1 MSPRFRVPRL
11 PGVLLGHRRTVAVG
25 LAVVVSVL
33 VLWVGV
39 PSWYVVVEPGPSPDV
54 STLVVPVELQRGE
67 AGGGGSGVS
76 PVPSPGPE
84 ERGGRFLLTTGRA
97 EPAGVPGLWRALA
110 SDEVVVLP
118 RTLLIP
124 RGMSE
129 EVYTSWA
136 LGLMAESQA
145 QAACEAWWF
154 LGRSTRVVSDGGYVH
169 HTVAGSPAHG
179 KLRPGDILV
188 SWTLGGSSGTFVTGP
203 VFEREVVE
211 AFFRGPGGPGP
222 RTLIL
227 TVRRE
232 GRPTEVKLELSA
244 DDLIRWPF
252 LGLAAAAEAPRTDPP
267 VPVRFPA
274 GDIGGPSGGLMLS
287 LQILDYFTPGDATGG
302 KIIAGTGTVGP
313 GGEVGRVGGVALKL
327 RAAAREGAT
336 VFLVSLGDYA
346 EALRA
351 AREAGLDSVRVVAVN
366 SLADAYQAL
375 VSLTARND
383 AGYNGPGLPPPTEG
397 PTAQV
402 NAGR

>member
-1 MSPRFRVPRL
+1 MSPRSRVPSF
-11 PGVLLGHRRTVAVG
+11 PGVLLGHRRTVAAG
-25 LAVVVSVL
+25 LVVVLSLL
-33 VLWVGV
+33 VLWVAI
-39 PSWYVVVEPGPSPDV
+39 PSWYVVVEPGPSPDL
-54 STLVVPVELQRGE
+54 STLVVPVEPQPGE
-67 AGGGGSGVS
+67 AGGDGSGGSIMFS
-76 PVPSPGPE
+76 PAPE
-84 ERGGRFLLTTGRA
+84 ERGGRFLLTTVRA
-97 EPAGVPGLWRALA
+97 QPASVAGLWRALA
-110 SDEVVVLP
+110 SAEAVVLP

-145 QAACEAWWF
+145 QAACEAWRF
-154 LGRSTRVVSDGGYVH
+154 LGRSSRVVSEGGYVH

-203 VFEREVVE
+203 AFEREVVD
-211 AFFRGPGGPGP
+211 AFFRGAEGPGP
-222 RTLIL
+222 RTLVL

-232 GRPTEVKLELSA
+232 GRLTDVTLELSA
-244 DDLIRWPF
+244 DDLVRWPF
-252 LGLAAAAEAPRTDPP
+252 LGVAAAAEGARTDPA
-267 VPVRFPA
+267 VPVRFTA

-287 LQILDYFTPGDATGG
+287 LQILDYFLPGDATGG
-302 KIIAGTGTVGP
+302 KTIAGTGTIGP

-327 RAAAREGAT
+327 RAAARQGAT
-336 VFLVSLGDYA
+336 VFLVSLGDYE

-351 AREAGLDSVRVVAVN
+351 ARQAGLDSVRVVAVN

-375 VSLTARND
+375 VSLTAGND
-383 AGYNGPGLPPPTEG
+383 AGYNGPGLAPPTEG